1 MNCLNTLHVSHLRFP
16 FENFTMNLSDN
27 SALYWVIG
35 ILITINLGLMGGAVV
50 LVGAKA
56 DATTVT
62 RFQQDVDEIQR
73 RDRDYLVRSQIE
85 DIVRTQ
91 APYASDKPKI
101 DDRLDKLEV
110 DVKRNETD
118 IRDTTS
124 SLVRIETQ
132 VAQIQDTLRKLDG
145 KIDELTEALARTGAL
160 SSGE

>member
-1 MNCLNTLHVSHLRFP
+1 
-16 FENFTMNLSDN
+16 MNLSDN